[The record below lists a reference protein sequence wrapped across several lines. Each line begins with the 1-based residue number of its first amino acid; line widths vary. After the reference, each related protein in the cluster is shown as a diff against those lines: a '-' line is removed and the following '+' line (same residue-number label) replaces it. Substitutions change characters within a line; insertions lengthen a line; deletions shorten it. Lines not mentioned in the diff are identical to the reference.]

1 MEIPI
6 VSVQHVSH
14 RYSVQWAVK
23 DISFD
28 LSGRGVYG
36 LLGANGAGK
45 STIMNIMCGVLN
57 QTKGDVFIKGI
68 NLLGNPVEAKKK
80 IGFLPQKPPLQPEL
94 TVAEFLDHAARMR
107 LMPRNTIKTAIDEV
121 MNKCNLTHF
130 RNRVI
135 NNLSGGYQ
143 QRVGIAQAI
152 IHKPEFVVMD
162 EPTNGLDPN
171 QIIEIRSLVK
181 EIAEERTVVL
191 STHIL
196 QEVQAV
202 CDQIWMINDGSI
214 VFSGTMNE
222 FDNYI
227 LPASLLV
234 SLVNPPAIEELLS
247 LEGVQQ
253 VEAVNG
259 HKFRIRYSDAQ
270 EVTDQLVKHS
280 ASRDWRISELFLE
293 KHSLD
298 NIFSELSR
306 KNRTNP

>member
-45 STIMNIMCGVLN
+45 STIMNIICGVLN
-57 QTKGDVFIKGI
+57 QTKGDVLIKGI
-68 NLLGNPVEAKKK
+68 NLLTHPVEAKKK

-94 TVAEFLDHAARMR
+94 TVAEFLDHAAKMR
-107 LMPRNTIKTAIDEV
+107 LMPRNAIKAAIDEV

-130 RNRVI
+130 RNRII

-171 QIIEIRSLVK
+171 QIIEIRSLIK

-227 LPASLLV
+227 LPASLVV
-234 SLVNPPAIEELLS
+234 SLMNPPAIEELLA

-253 VEAVNG
+253 VEAMNG

-270 EVTDQLVKHS
+270 EVTDQLVRNS
-280 ASRDWRISELFLE
+280 ARHDWRISELFLE

-306 KNRTNP
+306 KKPA